1 MTVWTFLQAFI
12 SSTYKSLKENVFV
25 SPYPFMHSCLT
36 EAQKDNTF
44 VQKITDVMK
53 MTYAPDMLMSAA
65 KVLSIND
72 FSNSSKEGRR

>member
-1 MTVWTFLQAFI
+1 
-12 SSTYKSLKENVFV
+12 
-25 SPYPFMHSCLT
+25 MHSCLT

-44 VQKITDVMK
+44 VQKITDVMM